1 MNKAIIYLTNLT
13 HVNNNV
19 HSTET
24 IPLNIGYLAT
34 FVKKVSK
41 DQVEV
46 KLFNLHS
53 DLKKAV
59 DEKKPDILGFSNYAW
74 NSNLR
79 GLVLQYYRMETCFY
93 AVFISVEIFQWERL
107 LMLQLKMPGAPKHYK
122 M

>member
-1 MNKAIIYLTNLT
+1 MEI
-13 HVNNNV
+13 
-19 HSTET
+19 
-24 IPLNIGYLAT
+24 
-34 FVKKVSK
+34 
-41 DQVEV
+41 
-46 KLFNLHS
+46 KLFKLHS

-59 DEKKPDILGFSNYAW
+59 DEKKPDILGFSNCAS